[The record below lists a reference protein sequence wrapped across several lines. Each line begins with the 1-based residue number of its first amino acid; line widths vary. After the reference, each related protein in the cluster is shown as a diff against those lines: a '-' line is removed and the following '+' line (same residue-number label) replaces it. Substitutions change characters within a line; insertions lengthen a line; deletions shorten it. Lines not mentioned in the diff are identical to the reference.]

1 MIMFLIFLKVHSLY
15 LVVNILFT
23 DLHVES
29 SGQNCILSRQ
39 PRVIPASL
47 GAVRG
52 QKVSLLHQLVHGVL
66 GDEPEGGNEG
76 AQGRRQV
83 EVATLPPVEGGQ
95 GRVPTARG
103 AEDDLGAGGAA
114 QARHHRPETRGAVGG
129 QVGDGED
136 GGQGLLLH
144 QDLAHSDVLG
154 GQDVSP
160 HLLTELHSQLAAY
173 KPVPKAGKQKRGR
186 GNFFTKRLF

>member
-1 MIMFLIFLKVHSLY
+1 M
-15 LVVNILFT
+15 VVTILFT

-29 SGQNCILSRQ
+29 SRQNCILSRQ

-47 GAVRG
+47 GAVSR
-52 QKVSLLHQLVHGVL
+52 QEVSLLHQLVHALL
-66 GDEPEGGNEG
+66 GDEPEGGDEG

-83 EVATLPPVEGGQ
+83 EVAALPPVESGQ
-95 GRVPTARG
+95 SSVSTSRG

-114 QARHHRPETRGAVGG
+114 QARHHRPETRGAIGG

-160 HLLTELHSQLAAY
+160 HLLTVVHSQLAAY
-173 KPVPKAGKQKRGR
+173 KPVLLAGEQKRGWR
-186 GNFFTKRLF
+186 NSFNERLF